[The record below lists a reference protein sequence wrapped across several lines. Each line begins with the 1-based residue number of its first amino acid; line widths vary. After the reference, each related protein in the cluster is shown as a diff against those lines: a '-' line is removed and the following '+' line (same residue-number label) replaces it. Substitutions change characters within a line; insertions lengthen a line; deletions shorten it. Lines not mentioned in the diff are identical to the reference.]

1 MSRDIIIKQSKQ
13 AFVDALLRLLKDESF
28 EDVTIKQLVLESGY
42 SRRTYYRYFKDKRV
56 ILDDMF
62 QQFLADYYTHISQL
76 KLTPEMIPTALINAL
91 WPHHQTIQLL
101 AQRELFV
108 PLVNRHINE
117 IVDTILTVNVT
128 WRDSQDNHNYR
139 YVLTYSIGGFCI
151 LINTILT
158 HDPIPVK
165 PDQLISELTATLTEI
180 FNQWSL
186 ESEVKPKL

>member
-1 MSRDIIIKQSKQ
+1 MSRDIMIKQSKQ

-42 SRRTYYRYFKDKRV
+42 SRRTYYRYFKDKRA

-165 PDQLISELTATLTEI
+165 PDQLIAELTATLTEI